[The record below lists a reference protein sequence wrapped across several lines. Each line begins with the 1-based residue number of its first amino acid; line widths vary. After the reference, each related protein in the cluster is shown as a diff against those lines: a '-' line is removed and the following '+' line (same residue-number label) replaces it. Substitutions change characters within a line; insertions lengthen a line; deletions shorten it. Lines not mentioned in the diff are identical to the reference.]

1 MQDFIKINERDNVI
15 VALNPIPAGTELS
28 VPAEGGTVKVTARE
42 EIPAGHKMAIKEIP
56 AGGEVIKYGFRI
68 GNTKEDIP
76 CGAWIHTHNVK
87 TALGDLLTYS
97 YEPVDTA
104 QEKQPERTFMGFE
117 RKDGRVGVRN
127 EIWVF
132 PRWAV

>member
-97 YEPVDTA
+97 YEPVDTRRRSSRSA
-104 QEKQPERTFMGFE
+104 PLWDLSGRTAESASATRYGS
-117 RKDGRVGVRN
+117 
-127 EIWVF
+127 F